1 MAVHHHLKHHILVNL
16 NLFLTLHLNQQVSAT
31 SRSNMECAETSFEE
45 KVIKPFI
52 TKLIEEIEVAFDIPE
67 HLMGFTAMDPTVMP
81 AQEEVLA
88 NYGK

>member
-1 MAVHHHLKHHILVNL
+1 
-16 NLFLTLHLNQQVSAT
+16 
-31 SRSNMECAETSFEE
+31 MECAETSFEE

-88 NYGK
+88 NYEK